1 MKEFGQTD
9 GKYAYTMTDL
19 TTQPTVSLE
28 GNKLMTTKGTKEFA
42 QSASSAY
49 KTMTASQKEE
59 LRKKYAQQEKTL
71 TVQNSGIV
79 GTQCTRDVLG
89 ISQVSRDT

>member
-9 GKYAYTMTDL
+9 GKNAYVM

-49 KTMTASQKEE
+49 KTMTTSQKEE

-71 TVQNSGIV
+71 TVQNIKCEGRKIMKN
-79 GTQCTRDVLG
+79 
-89 ISQVSRDT
+89 IESQVHSKS